1 MKSPATYHMR
11 LGTLVDVMRGDYHS
25 RVTILRNVHQMIPDA
40 VINKMKS

>member
-1 MKSPATYHMR
+1 MR

-40 VINKMKS
+40 VINEMKS